1 MKLRNFLY
9 LNTKVVEDYIAA
21 IDAIHTMKN
30 PKQFPP
36 VKKTLYRVKGLSVS
50 LREMVRT

>member
-1 MKLRNFLY
+1 MSKLEEAKEILSS
-9 LNTKVVEDYIAA
+9 LKVPAKQQNG
-21 IDAIHTMKN
+21 TMKN